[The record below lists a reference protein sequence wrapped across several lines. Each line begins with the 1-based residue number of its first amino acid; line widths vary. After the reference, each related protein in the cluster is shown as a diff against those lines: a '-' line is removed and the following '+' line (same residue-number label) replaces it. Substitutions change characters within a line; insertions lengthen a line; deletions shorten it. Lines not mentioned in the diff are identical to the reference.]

1 MAGQEGLE
9 PPTAGFGDRN
19 SGQLSYC
26 PSDGMAKDHN
36 RQGQSVE
43 RERGRGLTQARQPDF
58 ERIHGLAPIRQTCS
72 MSAQRISSRIAAITE
87 SATLAV
93 DAKAKALKAAG
104 RPVIGFG
111 AGEPDFPTPDYIV
124 AAAIASASVAANHR
138 YTPTSGLPEL
148 REAIV
153 AKTKRD
159 SNFDISADQVLVTNG
174 GKQAVYQAFATIVDH
189 GDEVLLPSPYWTTY
203 PECIKLA
210 GGIPVEVFA
219 DETQNYLVS
228 VEQLEAARTPKTKAL
243 LFCSPSNPT
252 GSVYSPIQVKAI
264 AEWAHKNGIWI
275 ISDEIYEHLRYDGAL
290 APSIPVVLPEM
301 ADHTIILNG
310 VAKTY
315 AMTGWRVGWMI
326 GPKDVIK
333 AATNL
338 QSHLSSNVSNISQ
351 RAAIAA
357 LTGDLSAVHK
367 MGEAFDRR
375 RKLIVGLLNEIP
387 GFICPMPQGAFYV
400 YPSVKGALGKTI
412 RGKTPRTSAELAT
425 LILEEVEVAVVP
437 GEAFGPSGYLRF
449 SYALGDDDI
458 VEGIGRI
465 KKLMSEAV

>member
-1 MAGQEGLE
+1 M
-9 PPTAGFGDRN
+9 
-19 SGQLSYC
+19 
-26 PSDGMAKDHN
+26 
-36 RQGQSVE
+36 
-43 RERGRGLTQARQPDF
+43 
-58 ERIHGLAPIRQTCS
+58 
-72 MSAQRISSRIAAITE
+72 
-87 SATLAV
+87 AV

-124 AAAIASASVAANHR
+124 EAAAAATKVVANHR
-138 YTPTSGLPEL
+138 YTPTPGLPDL
-148 REAIV
+148 RDAIV

-159 SNFDISADQVLVTNG
+159 SNYEITADQVLVTNG
-174 GKQAVYQAFATIVDH
+174 GKQSVYQSFAAIIDP

-203 PECIKLA
+203 PECVKLA
-210 GGIPVEVFA
+210 GGVTVEVFA
-219 DETQNYLVS
+219 DETQNYLVT
-228 VEQLEAARTPKTKAL
+228 VEQLEAARTSNTKAL

-252 GSVYSPIQVKAI
+252 GSVYSPEQVKAI
-264 AEWAHKNGIWI
+264 GQWASKNNIWVI
-275 ISDEIYEHLRYDGAL
+275 LDEIYEHLLYDGAT
-290 APSIPVVLPEM
+290 APSMPVLVPEL
-301 ADHTIILNG
+301 ADTCIIING

-338 QSHLSSNVSNISQ
+338 QSHLTSNVSNVSQ

-357 LTGDLSAVHK
+357 LTGNLDAVHK
-367 MGEAFDRR
+367 MGEAFNRR

-387 GFICPMPQGAFYV
+387 GFECPTPTGAFYV
-400 YPSVKGALGKTI
+400 YPSVKGVLGKTI
-412 RGKTPRTSAELAT
+412 RGKTPTTSAELAT
-425 LILEEVEVAVVP
+425 LLLEEVEVAAVP

-449 SYALGDDDI
+449 SYATSDEDI

-465 KKLMSEAV
+465 KKLLTEG

>member
-1 MAGQEGLE
+1 
-9 PPTAGFGDRN
+9 
-19 SGQLSYC
+19 
-26 PSDGMAKDHN
+26 
-36 RQGQSVE
+36 
-43 RERGRGLTQARQPDF
+43 
-58 ERIHGLAPIRQTCS
+58 
-72 MSAQRISSRIAAITE
+72 MSRISARVAAIAE

-124 AAAIASASVAANHR
+124 DAAIAAAKVVANHR
-138 YTPTSGLPEL
+138 YTPTPGLPEL

-159 SNFDISADQVLVTNG
+159 SHYEISVDQVLVTNG
-174 GKQAVYQAFATIVDH
+174 GKQAVYQAFAAIINP
-189 GDEVLLPSPYWTTY
+189 GDEVLLPSPFWTTY
-203 PECIKLA
+203 PEAIKLA
-210 GGIPVEVFA
+210 GGKSVEVFA
-219 DETQNYLVS
+219 DESQNYLVT

-252 GSVYSPIQVKAI
+252 GSVYSAEQAKAI
-264 AEWAHKNGIWI
+264 GEWALKNNVWV
-275 ISDEIYEHLRYDGAL
+275 ISDEIYEHLLYDGAT
-290 APSIPVVLPEM
+290 APSLPVLVQGL
-301 ADHTIILNG
+301 ADTCIIING

-333 AATNL
+333 ATTNL
-338 QSHLSSNVSNISQ
+338 QSHLTSNVSNVSQ

-357 LTGDLSAVHK
+357 VSGNLDAVHK
-367 MGEAFDRR
+367 MGEAFNRR
-375 RKLIVGLLNEIP
+375 RALIVGLLNEIP
-387 GFICPMPQGAFYV
+387 GFVCPTPQGAFYV
-400 YPSVKGALGKTI
+400 YPSVKGVLGKTI
-412 RGKTPRTSAELAT
+412 RGKVANTSAELAT
-425 LILEEVEVAVVP
+425 IILEEVEVAAVP

-449 SYALGDDDI
+449 SYATSDEDI

-465 KKLMSEAV
+465 KKLLTE